1 MIRRNNSVYKL
12 SVINRFGQVSILKS
26 DDLER
31 LKVVAKR
38 LNANGCDV
46 EITEEVVL
54 FRIVDINK

>member
-1 MIRRNNSVYKL
+1 MYKL
-12 SVINRFGQVSILKS
+12 TIINKFGVSSVIYN

-38 LNANGCDV
+38 LNKQGCDV

-54 FRIVDINK
+54 FRIIDINK

>member
-1 MIRRNNSVYKL
+1 MENSYIRDYIYNLLEDTYN
-12 SVINRFGQVSILKS
+12 

-38 LNANGCDV
+38 LNKQGCDV

>member
-1 MIRRNNSVYKL
+1 MYKL

-38 LNANGCDV
+38 LNKQGCDV
-46 EITEEVVL
+46 EISTETVLYRVVSL
-54 FRIVDINK
+54 NNERRE

>member
-1 MIRRNNSVYKL
+1 MYKL

-38 LNANGCDV
+38 LNKQGCDV
-46 EITEEVVL
+46 EISVEKVL
-54 FRIVDINK
+54 YRIVSLNN

>member
-1 MIRRNNSVYKL
+1 MIKEGDSVYKL
-12 SVINRFGQVSILKS
+12 VIINKFGVTTEIKG

-31 LKVVAKR
+31 LKIVAKR

-46 EITEEVVL
+46 EITREVVL

>member
-1 MIRRNNSVYKL
+1 MYKL
-12 SVINRFGQVSILKS
+12 TIINKFGVSSVIYN

-38 LNANGCDV
+38 LNKQGCDG

-54 FRIVDINK
+54 FRIIDINK

>member
-1 MIRRNNSVYKL
+1 MYKL

>member
-1 MIRRNNSVYKL
+1 MYKL

-31 LKVVAKR
+31 LKVVARR
-38 LNANGCDV
+38 LNKQGCDV
-46 EITEEVVL
+46 EITREVVL

>member
-1 MIRRNNSVYKL
+1 MYKL
-12 SVINRFGQVSILKS
+12 TIINKFGVSSVIYN

-31 LKVVAKR
+31 LKVIAKR

>member
-1 MIRRNNSVYKL
+1 MYKL

-38 LNANGCDV
+38 LNKQGCDV
-46 EITEEVVL
+46 EISTEVTL
-54 FRIVDINK
+54 FRVVSLNK